1 MDVQTLFSAAMC
13 SEFLICLFTSTA
25 RYPMASQMPPDF
37 ATVKQSWPQSAA
49 DQHALLLSIHPRE
62 WNTGRVLR
70 DSISTGGYWL
80 LARTNAAMPYGQ
92 RWFHIWQHP
101 QREELLVIKEP
112 GPTNPLMVRCSLEA
126 APPNGIH
133 ATFQLLSGDSFAA
146 YTFTALAPYFPLLLK
161 DLQEEAEYQ
170 AAGRRLLETHKRSVQ
185 ILMPGFHTLLPECLP
200 IWQEATITEAELQTH
215 LSHLQSLSL
224 AELRALAAN
233 FED

>member
-1 MDVQTLFSAAMC
+1 MEHWEC
-13 SEFLICLFTSTA
+13 IA
-25 RYPMASQMPPDF
+25 RL
-37 ATVKQSWPQSAA
+37 
-49 DQHALLLSIHPRE
+49 HLH
-62 WNTGRVLR
+62 GR
-70 DSISTGGYWL
+70 L
-80 LARTNAAMPYGQ
+80 LAACKNRCGYAIWPALVPYLAA
-92 RWFHIWQHP
+92 P

-112 GPTNPLMVRCSLEA
+112 GPTNPLMVTCSLEA

-133 ATFQLLSGDSFAA
+133 ATFQLLSGNSFAA
-146 YTFTALAPYFPLLLK
+146 YTSAIAPYFPLLLK
-161 DLQEEAEYQ
+161 DLREDAEYQ
-170 AAGRRLLETHKRSVQ
+170 AAGLRLPETDKRSVQ